1 MNYIFSYA
9 FMWLA
14 FAYTWDK
21 RLVYEDL
28 WQDGFESTW
37 NALIHIIYFESD
49 EMMANIHICELEVD
63 GYFECNT
70 RTVSCV
76 DASEFEYM
84 NFNRHVQLIW

>member
-14 FAYTWDK
+14 FAYKWDK

-28 WQDGFESTW
+28 LQDGFESVW

-49 EMMANIHICELEVD
+49 EIIATIHICELDVD
-63 GYFECNT
+63 GNFNT

-76 DASEFEYM
+76 DASEFEFKT
-84 NFNRHVQLIW
+84 FNRHVQLI